1 MEEVLIPIA
10 LFAIAPL
17 IVWAVC
23 AYRFKTKKA
32 VMKLLEV
39 MTNKGEAISPE
50 IIRSLG
56 IQPRSP
62 DADLR
67 TGSILIAL
75 AIALFALGFIIGEID
90 AVRGLSGV
98 AMFPFLIGAT
108 YLGLWKFVGR
118 KETLTI

>member
-1 MEEVLIPIA
+1 MEDIFVPLGMFGSIA
-10 LFAIAPL
+10 LM
-17 IVWAVC
+17 VWAVC
-23 AYRFKTKKA
+23 AYRYKTKKA

-39 MTNKGEAISPE
+39 MTNKGEPISPE
-50 IIRSLG
+50 VVRSLG
-56 IQPRSP
+56 IQPRNP
-62 DADLR
+62 NADLR
-67 TGSILIAL
+67 TGSILIAIS
-75 AIALFALGFIIGEID
+75 IALFALGFIIGEPD